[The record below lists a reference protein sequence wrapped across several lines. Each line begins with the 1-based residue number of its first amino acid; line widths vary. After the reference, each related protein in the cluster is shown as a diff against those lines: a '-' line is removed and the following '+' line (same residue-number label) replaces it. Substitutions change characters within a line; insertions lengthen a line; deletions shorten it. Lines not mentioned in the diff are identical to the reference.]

1 MRGQGRGG
9 EGGCEAER
17 APVIIKLIGD
27 VIDL

>member
-1 MRGQGRGG
+1 MRGQGEG